1 MTDERKK
8 TPQLRLDGLLNQRE
22 VTQLTRLSKGSLY
35 RLMQAGV
42 FPRPVRLSVNRVAWR
57 TRDVIAWIN
66 SLPEA
71 NGGSSRLAESG
82 GKHVG

>member
-1 MTDERKK
+1 MTDEKKK
-8 TPQLRLDGLLNQRE
+8 TPQLRLDALLNQRE
-22 VTQLTRLSKGSLY
+22 VAQLTRLSKGSLY

-71 NGGSSRLAESG
+71 DGGSSQLAESG